1 MTLNIKLG
9 PRYVFNM
16 HWLFTSTTTIRVD
29 ALIHGSSLFQV
40 TTKSVGC
47 LPPWSRSP
55 LSGETR
61 GDDITQSWVGGEM
74 PGAQGSGQLDIYEL
88 ALFIVSVYS
97 FIFDQKLKIHVW
109 FTLPCR
115 RLLMRY
121 QTLFDIWQEDWE
133 LPPVLQHTQANGRL
147 KSLRFLSQ
155 TWCIQN
161 IPFLFKYYFTSI
173 KGVKVVKIFQL
184 SSTIHWRD
192 ETRTLQMTT
201 KPPSQLLRH

>member
-61 GDDITQSWVGGEM
+61 GDDITQSWVGGET

-97 FIFDQKLKIHVW
+97 FIFDQKLKIHIW

-121 QTLFDIWQEDWE
+121 QTLFDIWQEDWD
-133 LPPVLQHTQANGRL
+133 LPPVPRQARRWPTVASN
-147 KSLRFLSQ
+147 LSAF
-155 TWCIQN
+155 WAEHDAQN
-161 IPFLFKYYFTSI
+161 ILFLFKHYITSF
-173 KGVKVVKIFQL
+173 KGLKIVKIFQL
-184 SSTIHWRD
+184 SSNIHRKD

-201 KPPSQLLRH
+201 KHP